1 VPFIL
6 IIRLTRLS
14 PTSAR
19 RRFKVGMNNMLGKL
33 FTVVSVLLYCL
44 AFCALLYGILTI
56 YGVIHW
62 P

>member
-1 VPFIL
+1 MK
-6 IIRLTRLS
+6 
-14 PTSAR
+14 A
-19 RRFKVGMNNMLGKL
+19 MLGRI
-33 FTVVSVLLYCL
+33 FTVVSILLYVL